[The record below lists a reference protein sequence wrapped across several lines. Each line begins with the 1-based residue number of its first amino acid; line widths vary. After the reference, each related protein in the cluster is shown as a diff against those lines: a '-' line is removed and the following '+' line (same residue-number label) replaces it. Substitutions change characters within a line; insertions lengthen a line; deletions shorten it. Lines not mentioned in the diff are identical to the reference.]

1 MPQEPPTS
9 EDSASRTRRCVHQLY
24 EDHARRTPDAVAV
37 ISGPRE
43 LTYRELDERANRL
56 ARHLRE
62 AGLPRGGPVAVC
74 LGRDA
79 EVLTAML
86 GVLKAGGAYV
96 PVEPGA
102 PPSVLRHVL
111 ADPGLFAAVTW
122 ESLRVMVSDTV
133 RSGRPVICLDT
144 QAEAIAARS
153 GEPLDT
159 GVGASDLACV
169 LYTSGTAGRMP
180 RGVLIEHRTLV
191 SAYEGWRVVYRLSPD
206 DRHLQTTPSEF
217 AGFTADWVRALC
229 SGGTLVLAGRDEDV
243 DRAGDAAP
251 LHRLIVDR
259 SVTVVACDVPTVHG
273 LHRHLRSQGAD
284 LAAVRLIAVSGDSWY
299 LDEQQALRRTV
310 GPHVRILNVFG
321 VTEAAGSGVYFEL
334 PDRPAVTEHPERVSP
349 IGTAFPGAAVAVLG
363 RGGAPAA
370 WGARGELGIKGPVVG
385 RGYLHGPAFTSRRFL
400 RTGDLGRVRDD
411 GGLEHLGRVA
421 SHADAEAVL
430 RGHPS
435 VGECLVTGVENAE
448 GHKILTAYVTPVDGG
463 EVNPSELRLFLATRL
478 PSTRAPR
485 TVVRVTSLPRTRA
498 GKLDRTSLPLPA
510 RHEAGRRTAGGK
522 GTLPGDHD
530 GGEGPGIWGS
540 IAALTVLFSFLSW
553 FLTDAF
559 WPYSTDLS
567 LVPHPWAALF
577 TGLYLCES
585 LAFGLGMG
593 FLFCGRPLLARQ
605 GRSPA
610 LTSAAHLAV
619 AWLLIAWWPQDNY
632 YRLAAKTDWA
642 RQAALV
648 YAFNITLMIAAAV
661 VVAFVAARPRKT
673 DRS

>member
-9 EDSASRTRRCVHQLY
+9 KDSASRPRRCVHQLY

-37 ISGPRE
+37 VSGSQQ
-43 LTYRELDERANRL
+43 LTYRQLDERANRL
-56 ARHLRE
+56 ARHLRD

-96 PVEPGA
+96 PVEPSA
-102 PPSVLRHVL
+102 PPSVLRQVL

-122 ESLRVMVSDTV
+122 EALRVMVSDTV

-153 GEPLDT
+153 GEPLDA
-159 GVGASDLACV
+159 GVGVSDLACV
-169 LYTSGTAGRMP
+169 LYTAGTVGRMP

-191 SAYEGWRVVYRLSPD
+191 SAYEGWRVVYRLSPV
-206 DRHLQTTPSEF
+206 DRHLQTTASEF

-229 SGGTLVLAGRDEDV
+229 SGGTLVLAGRDEDL
-243 DRAGDAAP
+243 DRADDAAP
-251 LHRLIVDR
+251 LHRLLVDR
-259 SVTVVACDVPTVHG
+259 EVTVVACDVPTVRG

-284 LAAVRLIAVSGDSWY
+284 LADVRLIAVSGDSWY
-299 LDEQQALRRTV
+299 LDEQQDLRRTL
-310 GPHVRILNVFG
+310 GPHVRILNVYG
-321 VTEAAGSGVYFEL
+321 VTEAAGSGAYFEL

-349 IGTAFPGAAVAVLG
+349 IGTAFPGATVAVLG

-370 WGARGELGIKGPVVG
+370 WGARGELGIKGAVVG
-385 RGYLHGPAFTSRRFL
+385 RGYLNGPAFTSRRYL
-400 RTGDLGRVRDD
+400 RTGDLGRVRDG

-421 SHADAEAVL
+421 SHADAEVVL

-448 GHKILTAYVTPVDGG
+448 GHKTLTAYVTPVDGG
-463 EVNPSELRLFLATRL
+463 EVNPSELKLFLATRL
-478 PSTRAPR
+478 PSTRTPR

-498 GKLDRTSLPLPA
+498 GKLDRSDVPLPA
-510 RHEAGRRTAGGK
+510 QRDATRRASGGK
-522 GTLPGDHD
+522 GGLSAD
-530 GGEGPGIWGS
+530 GGEGGGIWSG
-540 IAALTVLFSFLSW
+540 IAGITALFSFLSW
-553 FLTDAF
+553 VLTDAL

-567 LVPHPWAALF
+567 LVPQPWAALF
-577 TGLYLCES
+577 TGLYVCES

-593 FLFCGRPLLARQ
+593 FLFCARPLVARH

-648 YAFNITLMIAAAV
+648 FVFNVTLMIAGAV
-661 VVAFVAARPRKT
+661 LVAFVAAKPRKT
-673 DRS
+673 DPMR

>member
-1 MPQEPPTS
+1 MPQEPPAS
-9 EDSASRTRRCVHQLY
+9 QDSASRARRCVHQLY

-37 ISGPRE
+37 ISGSQQ

-56 ARHLRE
+56 ARHLRD

-79 EVLTAML
+79 EVLTAVL
-86 GVLKAGGAYV
+86 AVLKAGGAYV
-96 PVEPGA
+96 PVEPDA
-102 PPSVLRHVL
+102 PPPVLRQIL
-111 ADPGLFAAVTW
+111 ADPGLFAAVTR

-153 GEPLDT
+153 GEPLDA
-159 GVGASDLACV
+159 GVGAADLACV

-180 RGVLIEHRTLV
+180 RGVLLEHRTLAG
-191 SAYEGWRVVYRLSPD
+191 AYEGWRVVYRLSPD

-229 SGGTLVLAGRDEDV
+229 SGGTLVLAGRDEDL

-259 SVTVVACDVPTVHG
+259 AVTVVACDVPTVRG
-273 LHRHLRSQGAD
+273 LHRHLRSRGAD
-284 LAAVRLIAVSGDSWY
+284 LADVRLIAVSGDSWY
-299 LDEQQALRRTV
+299 LDEQQALRRTL
-310 GPHVRILNVFG
+310 GPHVRILNVYG
-321 VTEAAGSGVYFEL
+321 VTEAAGSGAYFEL
-334 PDRPAVTEHPERVSP
+334 PDRPATTDHPERVSP
-349 IGTAFPGAAVAVLG
+349 IGTAFPGADLAVLG

-385 RGYLHGPAFTSRRFL
+385 RGYLNGPAFAAGRFL
-400 RTGDLGRVRDD
+400 RTGDLGRMRDD
-411 GGLEHLGRVA
+411 GGLEHLGRVG

-435 VGECLVTGVENAE
+435 VGECLVTDIDNAQ
-448 GHKILTAYVTPVDGG
+448 GHKTLTAYVTPVDGG

-478 PSTRAPR
+478 PSPR
-485 TVVRVTSLPRTRA
+485 TPRSVVRVTSLPRTRA
-498 GKLDRTSLPLPA
+498 GKLDRSGLPLPA
-510 RHEAGRRTAGGK
+510 QRDATRRAPGGK
-522 GTLPGDHD
+522 GAVSGD
-530 GGEGPGIWGS
+530 GGDGCGVWGS
-540 IAALTVLFSFLSW
+540 VAVLTLFFSFLSM
-553 FLTDAF
+553 FLTDAL

-567 LVPHPWAALF
+567 LVPQPWAALF

-593 FLFCGRPLLARQ
+593 FLFCGRPLMDRQ

-648 YAFNITLMIAAAV
+648 YAFNVTLMIAAV
-661 VVAFVAARPRKT
+661 VVLAFVVARPRT
-673 DRS
+673 ADRS